1 MEKSKKD
8 EPEQALGAEPESEKG
23 KEQETEQPS
32 PTPAAT
38 ESTGAEEKPKE
49 QKEGEPPPPINQQ
62 TTVAMMES
70 RKVEKRTPL
79 WKSLQKSR
87 PSPKRKENPKP
98 PG

>member
-38 ESTGAEEKPKE
+38 ESTGAEE
-49 QKEGEPPPPINQQ
+49 
-62 TTVAMMES
+62 
-70 RKVEKRTPL
+70 
-79 WKSLQKSR
+79 
-87 PSPKRKENPKP
+87 
-98 PG
+98 